1 MLRYLPLL
9 AYPLLPAVAG
19 VLLATSP
26 LWLGAAL
33 LVLLLG
39 LVWKGGRKELVKR
52 LALPGLP
59 SGFPGPIAALCVVC
73 LLTQAVAAFLL
84 GIGLVAGWRVVWLLP
99 YSLLPSLVLAA
110 VLEMQR
116 RRLR

>member
-1 MLRYLPLL
+1 VLRYLPLL

-26 LWLGAAL
+26 MGLGDAL
-33 LVLLLG
+33 LVLLFG
-39 LVWKGGRKELVKR
+39 LAWKGGRKQLAKR

-59 SGFPGPIAALCVVC
+59 AGFPGPIAALCVAS

-84 GIGLVAGWRVVWLLP
+84 GMGLVASWRIVWLLP
-99 YSLLPSLVLAA
+99 YALLPSLVLAA
-110 VLEMQR
+110 ALEMQR